1 MKNDKSEEIN
11 EFLNEITKGLGMDKL
26 PTPAVVALND
36 IRLRKLCEYEITK
49 GYTNLDITPE
59 VLQEQFKYFKA
70 KVKSKSFTLDE
81 LEDVVYSKWGI
92 VDNKLNNK
100 YKETI
105 ISGFSDIT
113 FAKLSED
120 DPNNT

>member
-1 MKNDKSEEIN
+1 MKNNKSEEIN
-11 EFLNEITKGLGMDKL
+11 EFLNEIGKGLSMDKL

-36 IRLRKLCEYEITK
+36 IRLRKICEYELTK
-49 GYTNLDITPE
+49 GWTTLDITPE

-92 VDNKLNNK
+92 VDNKLK
-100 YKETI
+100 SKDSDTI
-105 ISGFSDIT
+105 ISGFGEIQ
-113 FAKLSED
+113 FADLKED
-120 DPNNT
+120 DPKNT